1 MVFPTSI
8 HMSLSF
14 KRERGETPMQ
24 DEIPSTGEKS
34 ERHTLTLAP
43 GNGLTGLSVYQVDQP
58 HQTTL
63 VQTAEATAGHA
74 ETDAGMQGCAIFRA
88 IGKGD
93 VAVFTQ
99 WLDQSSYEQ
108 TESTLLKPPKQDLYQ
123 IVLVDHITGQKA
135 SHLALS
141 DGLFHFINVFRLTP
155 SKRDAFVYYFEHLSS
170 LVRVQPGYVSANLLI
185 SLDGCHAANIGQF
198 QTRQDFLQ
206 AIFRTPRVTMGFAQ
220 GILRRIVPEPPR
232 LRQYDLVTVSLFQA
246 PTTGAHAV
254 RESNTYRHTEG
265 ERKGGEP

>member
-1 MVFPTSI
+1 
-8 HMSLSF
+8 
-14 KRERGETPMQ
+14 MQ

-63 VQTAEATAGHA
+63 VQTAEATARHA
-74 ETDAGMQGCAIFRA
+74 RTDASMQSCAIFRA

-99 WLDQSSYEQ
+99 WLNQSSYDQ
-108 TESTLLKPPKQDLYQ
+108 TEPTLLKPPKQDLYQ

-135 SHLALS
+135 SRLALS

-155 SKRDAFVYYFEHLSS
+155 SKRDDFVHYFERLTR
-170 LVRVQPGYVSANLLI
+170 LVRVQPGYVSANLLM
-185 SLDGCHAANIGQF
+185 SLDGYHAVNIGQF
-198 QTRQDFLQ
+198 QTRQDFQ
-206 AIFRTPRVTMGFAQ
+206 AAIFRKPRVTMGFAQ
-220 GILRRIVPEPPR
+220 GVLRRIVPGPPR
-232 LRQYDLVTVSLFQA
+232 LRQYDLVAVSLS
-246 PTTGAHAV
+246 HA
-254 RESNTYRHTEG
+254 T
-265 ERKGGEP
+265 